1 MTSRTKWSIDQTHSE
16 IAFSVQHLMIAHV
29 KGSFKKF
36 NGTIYTTGKDFTRAE
51 IDLWI
56 DPSSITTGNDER
68 DEHLRNADFF
78 DTKKYNEITFKANG
92 IGLEDIKSKRELKGT
107 LTMKG
112 VTKEIKLNTQF
123 GGIAKD
129 SFGNEKAGFTI
140 SGTIKRSDWGLMWN
154 TSTETGGA
162 LVSDEV
168 KIICEVELINAS
180 QKELSMKLESSSTK
194 NGSH

>member
-1 MTSRTKWSIDQTHSE
+1 MVSEIKWSVDQTHSE
-16 IAFSVQHLMIAHV
+16 ISFKVRHLMIAHV

-51 IDLWI
+51 IDMWI
-56 DPSSITTGNDER
+56 DPSSISTGDEER
-68 DEHLRNADFF
+68 DEHLRNKDFF
-78 DTKKYNEITFKANG
+78 NTKKYKEITFKATS
-92 IGLEDIKSKRELKGT
+92 IGAEDAKGKRELVGS

-112 VTKEIKLNTQF
+112 ITKEVKLNVQF

-129 SFGNEKAGFTI
+129 PYGNEKAGFTVGG
-140 SGTIKRSDWGLMWN
+140 SIKRSDWGIIWN

-168 KIICEVELINAS
+168 KIMCEVELVNAS
-180 QKELSMKLESSSTK
+180 QKELSMKLESSATK